1 MKSLGFRVV
10 TTRTIA
16 TSSLDRSGIRT
27 LLDAR
32 VGNLDTMERLYDYSH
47 PPPLSASTMFRSF
60 KSFRVHFLENSSFQQ
75 RVPLFLLSVLL
86 VGGCTDRSGSL
97 EKPNAEKILEELGAP
112 KSEVGNQPNSSIAG
126 ATDAR
131 KGEPSSE
138 TTLPIPAD
146 DDPRGT
152 PKDAKSKKE
161 RDPQILSSDVVV
173 KDKERTAI
181 SADDPSTEWKRDLRL
196 PYQVWEMTFVGNAP
210 AGYSSRRVFAP
221 NNIDNNL
228 KIELE
233 STLHVQRS
241 GNLVRQRLEVKS
253 TERTNG
259 TLVSISGTLVSGDI
273 KREFLAVN
281 SGNVLKVEATTDGAK
296 TRTEIK
302 LDEDVRGP
310 FAIEQSL
317 IRKPLTSG
325 EIRSLRYFD
334 PMIGKIVETQLEG
347 LEFSKSST
355 MLGQS
360 MELLEVSVSNR
371 DGGLIGKSTLW
382 MNEDG
387 RVIKTNFPELNLR
400 VFQVEEK
407 LVNEFSKTSDL
418 QFVPSLACPLDLGS
432 NGEDYLAALN
442 QNESILY
449 RLTHAVD
456 DPASIISKKTNQRV
470 RTVPIARTCEVT
482 LYRVPKDKDLP
493 VGIEREINP
502 PKAAKLS
509 SEWCDTDSSIASEF
523 FATFTSGLSEDTAKD
538 KFLTVE
544 HLRQAI
550 LQKFETIEFD
560 REVRKLYQI
569 VRAKKLDGF
578 EHALLLASMC
588 RKSGIPARIAIGVVY
603 NRDESKPQ
611 MRLHGWTEYFVKDRW
626 YPADSSQTGSKAE
639 LDRMKIRESYAD
651 SEMFLEDVLYVANW
665 LNNTKIRFVP

>member
-442 QNESILY
+442 QNESIL
-449 RLTHAVD
+449 
-456 DPASIISKKTNQRV
+456 
-470 RTVPIARTCEVT
+470 C
-482 LYRVPKDKDLP
+482 
-493 VGIEREINP
+493 
-502 PKAAKLS
+502 
-509 SEWCDTDSSIASEF
+509 
-523 FATFTSGLSEDTAKD
+523 
-538 KFLTVE
+538 
-544 HLRQAI
+544 RQ
-550 LQKFETIEFD
+550 
-560 REVRKLYQI
+560 
-569 VRAKKLDGF
+569 
-578 EHALLLASMC
+578 
-588 RKSGIPARIAIGVVY
+588 
-603 NRDESKPQ
+603 
-611 MRLHGWTEYFVKDRW
+611 HG
-626 YPADSSQTGSKAE
+626 
-639 LDRMKIRESYAD
+639 
-651 SEMFLEDVLYVANW
+651 
-665 LNNTKIRFVP
+665 